1 MYEIGLFLMAKREND
16 LQMERNDREKGHK
29 FM

>member
-1 MYEIGLFLMAKREND
+1 MYEIGLLRMVKRENE
-16 LQMERNDREKGHK
+16 LQMERNDRAKGRK